1 MDNEFADLSRYVL
14 EQEFAVAA
22 DKFESHRTALITVIG
37 DATLDGFERALESL
51 NYNSKRFRT
60 LANPS
65 VGRWLTRVGR
75 RLPELVEGLI
85 LFSEQTDGALV
96 TFEEE
101 IQRFWEAGITPL
113 VAWPGKIRFANQ
125 IRQLLVPYRKRWS
138 LVRLRKT
145 LGVPVEEGADK
156 FVQRAVST
164 MEAIL
169 LPGIYPGLVCL
180 DTSDMGTVYL
190 DTHLSVVAINADHI
204 EELIPMLET
213 ELDRKVKP
221 NRALAALYGPKSL
234 QLSEF
239 SAVMNCVRR
248 YVDPEK
254 AACVGGAISDLKR
267 SDYMLYMVTNE

>member
-1 MDNEFADLSRYVL
+1 MDNEFSDLSRFVL
-14 EQEFAVAA
+14 EQEFAVAVG
-22 DKFESHRTALITVIG
+22 KFESHRTALITVIG
-37 DATLDGFERALESL
+37 DATLDGFERALESV

-65 VGRWLTRVGR
+65 VGRWLTRAGR

-101 IQRFWEAGITPL
+101 ILRYWEAGITPL
-113 VAWPGKIRFANQ
+113 VAWPGKIRYANQ
-125 IRQLLVPYRKRWS
+125 IRQLLTIYRQRWS

-145 LGVPVEEGADK
+145 LGVPVDEGADK

-180 DTSDMGTVYL
+180 DTSDMGT
-190 DTHLSVVAINADHI
+190 
-204 EELIPMLET
+204 
-213 ELDRKVKP
+213 DRKSTRL
-221 NRALAALYGPKSL
+221 NSSHG
-234 QLSEF
+234 
-239 SAVMNCVRR
+239 
-248 YVDPEK
+248 
-254 AACVGGAISDLKR
+254 
-267 SDYMLYMVTNE
+267 